1 MVQKQPVIFF
11 DLDGTLIDV
20 SIRHYQVYSEL
31 VEKYAGKT
39 LPKDRY
45 WSEKRLKTKW
55 PALLSQ
61 SLIAEDRASQ
71 FMQDF
76 IALIEQPDKLRVDP
90 LFPGSLATL
99 KLLSTKYR
107 LYLVSLRRN
116 EQALLDQVADLGLEE
131 FFYKVLTG
139 HSETTGED
147 VKSEL
152 IKSLA
157 VPGRDIIVGDTEA
170 DILTGKLLG
179 LKTVALTSGIRDE
192 DFLRV
197 LKPDFLLRHVNE
209 VPGVL

>member
-1 MVQKQPVIFF
+1 MAQKQPVIFF

-31 VEKYAGKT
+31 VEKYAGRP
-39 LPKDRY
+39 LPNDRY

-55 PALLSQ
+55 PTLLSQ

-76 IALIEQPDKLRVDP
+76 IGLIEQPDKLKIDP

-99 KLLSTKYR
+99 KLLSRQYR
-107 LYLVSLRRN
+107 LCLVSLRRN
-116 EQALLDQVADLGLEE
+116 KGALLDQVSDLGLEE
-131 FFYKVLTG
+131 FFDKVLTG
-139 HSETTGED
+139 HSETTDED

-157 VPGRDIIVGDTEA
+157 VSGRDVIVGDTEA
-170 DILTGKLLG
+170 DVLTGKLLG

-192 DFLRV
+192 GLLRA
-197 LKPDFLLRHVNE
+197 LKPDLVLQNIDE